1 MSPYGVI
8 MPQWVY
14 QNNYLPN
21 RFKIPRNELTGPVD
35 DINLIVVIYNETLH
49 SQHHWSNKEAYNWL

>member
-21 RFKIPRNELTGPVD
+21 RFKIPRNELTGSVD
-35 DINLIVVIYNETLH
+35 NINLIVVIYNETLH
-49 SQHHWSNKEAYNWL
+49 S